1 MPSPFPGMDP
11 YLESPDWFPCLHDGL
26 IFGILEFLQSR
37 LPEPYYAQSTQ
48 RVWLEVSHRSIEPDV
63 NVIRP
68 ARVTARWQTG
78 NGGVAVVE
86 EVELAE
92 PVVVSVESIENDP
105 FTEPFLE
112 IRRRQG
118 SDVRL
123 VTSIEVLSPAN
134 KTLGSPGREKY
145 LAKQRETL
153 AGQTHLVEI
162 DLLRGGAHTTAVPR
176 NIAVEKAG
184 TFDYH
189 VCVHRFNR
197 PNEFLVYPIQLADRL
212 PGIVIPL
219 LPDDPEVSL
228 SLHAVF
234 ERAYNAGPYRR
245 ALSYADDSI
254 IPPLEAAQVDWVKS
268 RLNPPI

>member
-26 IFGILEFLQSR
+26 IFGILESLQAR

-48 RVWLEVSHRSIEPDV
+48 RVWLEVSHRSVEPDV
-63 NVIRP
+63 NVIHP
-68 ARVTARWQTG
+68 GPGASPWQTG
-78 NGGVAVVE
+78 NGGVAVVDD
-86 EVELAE
+86 VELAE
-92 PVVVSVESIENDP
+92 PVVVSVEAIENDP
-105 FTEPFLE
+105 FTEPFVE

-153 AGQTHLVEI
+153 AGQANLVEI
-162 DLLRGGAHTTAVPR
+162 DLLRGGAQTTAVLR
-176 NIAVEKAG
+176 DIAVQKAG

-197 PNEFLVYPIQLADRL
+197 PNDFLVYPIQLEDRL
-212 PGIVIPL
+212 PGIAIPL
-219 LPDDPEVSL
+219 LPGDPEVSL
-228 SLHAVF
+228 SLQAVF

-245 ALSYADDSI
+245 ALSYADESI
-254 IPPLEAAQVDWVKS
+254 IPPLEAARVDWVKG
-268 RLNPPI
+268 RLNPPA

>member
-1 MPSPFPGMDP
+1 
-11 YLESPDWFPCLHDGL
+11 L
-26 IFGILEFLQSR
+26 
-37 LPEPYYAQSTQ
+37 
-48 RVWLEVSHRSIEPDV
+48 
-63 NVIRP
+63 N
-68 ARVTARWQTG
+68 
-78 NGGVAVVE
+78 
-86 EVELAE
+86 
-92 PVVVSVESIENDP
+92 
-105 FTEPFLE
+105 
-112 IRRRQG
+112 
-118 SDVRL
+118 
-123 VTSIEVLSPAN
+123 PAN